1 MGTSRNIDDCLGMR
15 GRWARDTAY
24 SFSGRGNSG
33 DNDVGPILLPP
44 RDYDTVHRHRGNL
57 AGIEFRRCLNQ
68 TIVGGSTTVDR
79 GGTRSAA
86 SSGIGS
92 DSAATPPPYQSHHP
106 LGPRPSRPS
115 RDSSSG
121 KSIIPASIL
130 FSFFPSEIPIFICR
144 LPSIQIF
151 ILLVPF
157 ELLFLF
163 FDVLIRASILIEF
176 RPTKSIRIYS
186 GFIAVNFPPVRRL
199 YRSSRFL

>member
-1 MGTSRNIDDCLGMR
+1 M
-15 GRWARDTAY
+15 
-24 SFSGRGNSG
+24 
-33 DNDVGPILLPP
+33 GPILLPP

-121 KSIIPASIL
+121 KSIIPVSML
-130 FSFFPSEIPIFICR
+130 FFFSSEIPIFICR
-144 LPSIQIF
+144 LLSIQIF

-157 ELLFLF
+157 ELLILF
-163 FDVLIRASILIEF
+163 FDVLMRATILIEF

-186 GFIAVNFPPVRRL
+186 GFIVVNFPPVRRL
-199 YRSSRFL
+199 YHSSRFL

>member
-1 MGTSRNIDDCLGMR
+1 MQGILAFYT
-15 GRWARDTAY
+15 
-24 SFSGRGNSG
+24 GRGNSG

-68 TIVGGSTTVDR
+68 TIVGGSTTIDR

-121 KSIIPASIL
+121 EWIILYFGFAYCMIL
-130 FSFFPSEIPIFICR
+130 FCYLAERNWRMFDSCWRCYNTTFNFGIMIEGVIYNDDWEIYACSDKMPR
-144 LPSIQIF
+144 
-151 ILLVPF
+151 
-157 ELLFLF
+157 
-163 FDVLIRASILIEF
+163 
-176 RPTKSIRIYS
+176 
-186 GFIAVNFPPVRRL
+186 
-199 YRSSRFL
+199 

>member
-1 MGTSRNIDDCLGMR
+1 M
-15 GRWARDTAY
+15 
-24 SFSGRGNSG
+24 
-33 DNDVGPILLPP
+33 GPILLPP

-121 KSIIPASIL
+121 KSNVPASTL
-130 FSFFPSEIPIFICR
+130 SFAPPEF
-144 LPSIQIF
+144 
-151 ILLVPF
+151 LVLHF
-157 ELLFLF
+157 
-163 FDVLIRASILIEF
+163 
-176 RPTKSIRIYS
+176 
-186 GFIAVNFPPVRRL
+186 
-199 YRSSRFL
+199 YRSKFLARSFNPFSSSSNFSPLDPNFCSLSACLLT